1 VTPKASVALT
11 LLILGLLSTP
21 TTAVAQEET
30 PSIDVAALLGQ
41 PAGSPAEGEE
51 LTRRTLEVGSLM
63 RCPVCQGLPIS
74 DSPSASAITML
85 SQVRDLLA
93 EGYTQSQILDY
104 FERSYGEFVL
114 LQPKAKGFN
123 LLVWLAPVLVIALG
137 LYLIRR
143 RLAVAS
149 DSSPSHDPDL
159 DEYLQRVRSEVDS

>member
-1 VTPKASVALT
+1 MTPKASVTPA

-30 PSIDVAALLGQ
+30 PSIDVVALLGQ
-41 PAGSPAEGEE
+41 PAGSPVEGEE

-123 LLVWLAPVLVIALG
+123 LLVWLAPVLVVALG

>member
-1 VTPKASVALT
+1 
-11 LLILGLLSTP
+11 
-21 TTAVAQEET
+21 
-30 PSIDVAALLGQ
+30 
-41 PAGSPAEGEE
+41 
-51 LTRRTLEVGSLM
+51 M

-123 LLVWLAPVLVIALG
+123 LLVWLAPVLVVALG
-137 LYLIRR
+137 LYVIRR
-143 RLAVAS
+143 RAGSGIRLIAE
-149 DSSPSHDPDL
+149 PRPGP
-159 DEYLQRVRSEVDS
+159 R